1 MAGLIPGKPRK
12 PSGSS
17 ESRPRV
23 GRGVILVVS
32 AAYFAVPLLAA
43 VLYTVDDPVKGFT
56 LSAYTG
62 ILTAGA
68 VGGILGAHGFLAAL
82 LLSLELAAATIAVV
96 LLLLVPTAIAVRLGG
111 PRLRA
116 VVEVLCSLPLVV
128 PAIALA
134 AGLTTVLKW
143 GPEYL
148 ARTPFYQ
155 KIVAL
160 QNPSF
165 PVVLVLAYVVMS
177 LPLAYRA
184 LDAGLRTLDVPTL
197 MEAAQNNGAG
207 RIRAV
212 TSVILP
218 NLRGTLL
225 GVTFL
230 TLALVLGEFTV
241 ASILGFQ
248 PFAVWIVNGSADA
261 QGSVTI
267 AVSVLS
273 LLLTWVLLLLLSAG
287 GGRRRTSAP
296 RDDRE
301 GSI

>member
-1 MAGLIPGKPRK
+1 MARLIPSI
-12 PSGSS
+12 PSIPSR
-17 ESRPRV
+17 RPRF
-23 GRGVILVVS
+23 GRGAVLAVS

-43 VLYTVDDPVKGFT
+43 VVYTVDDPVKGVT

-62 ILTAGA
+62 ILGAG
-68 VGGILGAHGFLAAL
+68 GFLPAL

-96 LLLLVPTAIAVRLGG
+96 LLILVPAAIAVRLGG
-111 PRLRA
+111 SRLRA
-116 VVEVLCSLPLVV
+116 AVEVVCTLPLVV
-128 PAIALA
+128 PPIALA

-148 ARTPFYQ
+148 ARTPFFQ
-155 KIVAL
+155 TIVAL
-160 QNPSF
+160 QNPGF

-197 MEAAQNNGAG
+197 MEAALNNGAG

-212 TSVILP
+212 TGVILP
-218 NLRGTLL
+218 NLRGALL
-225 GVTFL
+225 NAVFL
-230 TLALVLGEFTV
+230 TLALVLGEYTV

-248 PFAVWIVNGSADA
+248 PFTVWIVNGSASA
-261 QGSVTI
+261 QGPVTI

-273 LLLTWVLLLLLSAG
+273 LLLTWALLLVLSAS
-287 GGRRRTSAP
+287 GGRRHTSAP
-296 RDDRE
+296 ASRNTK
-301 GSI
+301 GTT